1 VFRAFLSLLDSWT
14 AKDATNHAETEK
26 AAHAFID
33 QHGAKLKLSP
43 FDMARFDFNARLL
56 SVARAA
62 SENEQQTLA
71 IRLLSLMA
79 SGSDILHDL
88 NGRALRYRGRVP
100 ELLKKEIEK
109 YTAQVQDDD
118 SIDWIALLTL
128 AGCYERLGNF
138 CRRLLHLFV
147 WRYRRAKEHAS
158 AHDVVRRDAHRAGHR
173 PAGSFKGARRAVSQG
188 VPAA

>member
-1 VFRAFLSLLDSWT
+1 
-14 AKDATNHAETEK
+14 
-26 AAHAFID
+26 
-33 QHGAKLKLSP
+33 
-43 FDMARFDFNARLL
+43 
-56 SVARAA
+56 
-62 SENEQQTLA
+62 
-71 IRLLSLMA
+71 MA

-138 CRRLLHLFV
+138 PQVTPSIRMASPPRQ
-147 WRYRRAKEHAS
+147 RA
-158 AHDVVRRDAHRAGHR
+158 RIG
-173 PAGSFKGARRAVSQG
+173 P
-188 VPAA
+188 